1 MVRTGFARGVTVVTQ
16 GGQCPGGTAAVVE
29 HFNELR
35 AELAVAD
42 GVTASKRLT
51 ELDAAAAV
59 LDGLRMLAVARV
71 DQSQVWRDDPNATTT
86 SYLRSH
92 HRRSHKE
99 SAADLRAATAFT
111 TFPALRE
118 AVDTGAVSRA
128 HVDVIVAV
136 GLRNPSRAEALPDFL
151 PAFLQIAA
159 HHPATTL
166 RQVMRRWADQ
176 IDPLTTATDEHDA
189 HRRRYLH
196 VAHLAD
202 GVALEGFFGH
212 DQGTKI
218 LAAMNAALTDQFR
231 HPTTDTDGGD
241 GGGNG
246 GEPANATGAGHSSGV
261 PGSGMPVSTS
271 QQRADAFINLID
283 RLLTNGGLPSC
294 GGSRPTVT
302 VVVPLARLEQPC
314 TGADPHD
321 LLKHVTEHHDQPD
334 QLLRTGS
341 AHLSVS
347 NGPGDHLIS
356 SQTAQQLTCD
366 CDIHRIVLNP
376 DGLPLDVGRKARTFP
391 PHLRKALE
399 IRDGGCIYPGC
410 TKPPGWAEAHH
421 IIHWAQGGQTSLDN
435 AALLCSRHH
444 HEIHHN
450 NHTITIGPNGKPT
463 ITLHRQRL

>member
-1 MVRTGFARGVTVVTQ
+1 
-16 GGQCPGGTAAVVE
+16 
-29 HFNELR
+29 
-35 AELAVAD
+35 
-42 GVTASKRLT
+42 
-51 ELDAAAAV
+51 
-59 LDGLRMLAVARV
+59 
-71 DQSQVWRDDPNATTT
+71 
-86 SYLRSH
+86 
-92 HRRSHKE
+92 
-99 SAADLRAATAFT
+99 
-111 TFPALRE
+111 
-118 AVDTGAVSRA
+118 
-128 HVDVIVAV
+128 
-136 GLRNPSRAEALPDFL
+136 
-151 PAFLQIAA
+151 
-159 HHPATTL
+159 
-166 RQVMRRWADQ
+166 
-176 IDPLTTATDEHDA
+176 
-189 HRRRYLH
+189 
-196 VAHLAD
+196 
-202 GVALEGFFGH
+202 
-212 DQGTKI
+212 
-218 LAAMNAALTDQFR
+218 
-231 HPTTDTDGGD
+231 
-241 GGGNG
+241 
-246 GEPANATGAGHSSGV
+246 
-261 PGSGMPVSTS
+261 MPVSTS

-341 AHLSVS
+341 AHLGVS
-347 NGPGDHLIS
+347 NGPGNHLIS
-356 SQTAQQLTCD
+356 A
-366 CDIHRIVLNP
+366 H
-376 DGLPLDVGRKARTFP
+376 VGRKARTFP

>member
-1 MVRTGFARGVTVVTQ
+1 M
-16 GGQCPGGTAAVVE
+16 VE

-136 GLRNPSRAEALPDFL
+136 GLRNPSRAQALPDFL

-212 DQGTKI
+212 EQGTKI

-314 TGADPHD
+314 TSADPHD

-347 NGPGDHLIS
+347 NGPGDHE
-356 SQTAQQLTCD
+356 
-366 CDIHRIVLNP
+366 VP
-376 DGLPLDVGRKARTFP
+376 PL
-391 PHLRKALE
+391 
-399 IRDGGCIYPGC
+399 C
-410 TKPPGWAEAHH
+410 
-421 IIHWAQGGQTSLDN
+421 
-435 AALLCSRHH
+435 
-444 HEIHHN
+444 
-450 NHTITIGPNGKPT
+450 
-463 ITLHRQRL
+463 